1 MAASLAST
9 LEAAPAPWTAPASPS
24 AVPAAPAA
32 IAAPNRRPAS
42 ARAALSHAQ
51 AGNGQF
57 THGHFGS
64 EGLKPPE
71 AWESAY
77 LAGKRMFDKRAKGAQ
92 PGSAISRF
100 AGTEAASAV
109 SAIAACSFG
118 VMPAKQAAATPGW
131 EIGPGGRFQWEA
143 RKPLPRTSMT
153 SASPRAPRPAAP
165 YRPVASPSTR
175 KTPVHRAPPSFGA
188 AHRPPPAAGLLAH
201 AEPVPTPPAQK
212 AAPSAL
218 SFAPEGAPSADMS
231 DVWVEQIRPAI
242 TWLYNFVDMVVSD
255 GAGASAASSA
265 ASADLLLAEHRL
277 AMHDVCQHVGGLL
290 RVSGDGLALCLWRAL
305 VALLTHF
312 GQRAEPLMAKLRRL
326 QRDRLTLDALAE
338 RQAADL
344 SSWART
350 QERLESEVERL
361 QTELTHERR
370 RGALAVA
377 PAAAAGVAASST
389 SKGSSEQASEMIAL
403 RAELK
408 AARLEKAKLKTDLM
422 IERSRHAIPE
432 RMDEDEGAPSTAGH
446 AGISLRAELEARRR
460 LSASAAMR
468 NSQGVSLFTMH
479 LEVERLEKALR
490 DEGLRRQELE
500 GLRAAFAA
508 KFTPAFVQNLEREL
522 AMQDLGLSVED
533 APIS

>member
-1 MAASLAST
+1 MWAF
-9 LEAAPAPWTAPASPS
+9 EAAPAPWTAPASPI
-24 AVPAAPAA
+24 AHDAAPAA

-77 LAGKRMFDKRAKGAQ
+77 LAGKRMFDKRAKGTQ

-109 SAIAACSFG
+109 AAIAACSFG
-118 VMPAKQAAATPGW
+118 VMPAKQALATPGW

-143 RKPLPRTSMT
+143 RKPPPRTSMT

-201 AEPVPTPPAQK
+201 AEPVPTPPAQT
-212 AAPSAL
+212 AAPSAA

-265 ASADLLLAEHRL
+265 ASADLLLAEHRR

-290 RVSGDGLALCLWRAL
+290 RLSGDGLALCMWRAL

-312 GQRAEPLMAKLRRL
+312 GQRAEPLMAQLRRL

-338 RQAADL
+338 RQAADV

-350 QERLESEVERL
+350 QERLENEVERL
-361 QTELTHERR
+361 HAELTQERR

-377 PAAAAGVAASST
+377 PAAAADVAASST
-389 SKGSSEQASEMIAL
+389 RKGSSELASEVTAL

-408 AARLEKAKLKTDLM
+408 AARLEKAKLKTELM
-422 IERSRHAIPE
+422 IERSKHANPE
-432 RMDEDEGAPSTAGH
+432 RTDEDAESAPSTAG
-446 AGISLRAELEARRR
+446 ISVRAELEARRR

-490 DEGLRRQELE
+490 NEGLRRHELE

-508 KFTPAFVQNLEREL
+508 KFTPVFVQNLEREL
-522 AMQDLGLSVED
+522 AMQDLGLSVKD